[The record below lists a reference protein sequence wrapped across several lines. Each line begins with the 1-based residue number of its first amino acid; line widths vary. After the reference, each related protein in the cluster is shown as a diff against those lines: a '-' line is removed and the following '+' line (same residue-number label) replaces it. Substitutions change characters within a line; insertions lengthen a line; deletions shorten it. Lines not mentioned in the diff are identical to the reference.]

1 MNEKLIQIYYSIF
14 CRAPNTNEKT
24 ERAPEDTLSV
34 FHLVAFLR
42 RYSSNQAEKGR
53 LLAPFWSIT
62 NCCSDRLHFHFAL
75 TSPHRTTWR
84 VERPGA
90 AEKGQKETKSGG
102 IQLF

>member
-1 MNEKLIQIYYSIF
+1 MKSLFKYIILFFAELPIQMKK
-14 CRAPNTNEKT
+14 RKERLKT
-24 ERAPEDTLSV
+24 LFP
-34 FHLVAFLR
+34 FYNLVTFLR